1 MCCGSYHHGSR
12 VPLASASQRAGI
24 RSRTDWY
31 RGAQLVAFKDLPAEM
46 QVMAHRIAVS
56 QADFPDADVEEAV
69 FDEAGVDDVVVGS
82 AETEDELID
91 LAEGADGLL
100 VQYAEVTES
109 VLDALADLQIVS
121 RYGIGVDNVDV
132 AAASERDVAVSN
144 VPSYCEEEVASHA
157 LSLLFTLARKTAQY
171 DKAVKS
177 GTWDWK
183 IGRPI
188 ESLTGKT
195 VGFAAFGKIPRTF
208 ADLAEGFDLEYLTY
222 DPYLDEA
229 DVADHPVE
237 LVDFETMLS
246 ESDVISIHAPLV
258 DETHHMFDA
267 DAFEQMKSSAFLL
280 NTARGPIVDES
291 ALYDALEAGEIA
303 GAGLD
308 VMEEEPTHDSPLFE
322 RDDVV
327 VTPHVAW
334 YSESSLGDLRRKAAE
349 NLTRYLGGESPHGF
363 VNEDDVERA

>member
-1 MCCGSYHHGSR
+1 
-12 VPLASASQRAGI
+12 
-24 RSRTDWY
+24 
-31 RGAQLVAFKDLPAEM
+31 
-46 QVMAHRIAVS
+46 MAHKIAVS
-56 QADFPDADVEEAV
+56 QADFPGTDIEEEV
-69 FDEAGVDDVVVGS
+69 FAEAGVDDVVVGS
-82 AETEDELID
+82 AETEEELID
-91 LAEGADGLL
+91 LADGADGLV

-109 VLDALADLQIVS
+109 VLDALPDLRIVS

-132 AAASERDVAVSN
+132 GAASDRNVAVSN
-144 VPSYCEEEVASHA
+144 VPSYCEEEVATHA
-157 LSLLFTLARKTAQY
+157 LSLLCTLARKTAQY

-208 ADLAEGFDLEYLTY
+208 VELTEGLDFEYVTY
-222 DPYLDEA
+222 DPYLDEE
-229 DVADHPVE
+229 DVADDPVD
-237 LVDFETMLS
+237 LVDFETLLS
-246 ESDVISIHAPLV
+246 ESDIISIHAPLV
-258 DETHHMFDA
+258 DETHHMFDEE
-267 DAFEQMKSSAFLL
+267 AFERMDSSAFLL
-280 NTARGPIVDES
+280 NTARGPIVDED
-291 ALYDALEAGEIA
+291 ALYDALRADEIA

-334 YSESSLGDLRRKAAE
+334 YSESSSGKLRRRAAE
-349 NLTRYLGGESPHGF
+349 NVTKYLQGDSPHGF
-363 VNEDDVERA
+363 VNSGDVERE